1 MNVSSISGY
10 VSSASAFLQ
19 TNYKYIGLVV
29 LAILLFSIIG
39 YYASHSSGVK
49 SKYKNIANNGGV
61 SQPVD
66 VYFFYATW
74 CPHCKTALPKW
85 KLFSDTTNG
94 TLVNGSLITTHT
106 IDCTNTDDP
115 NVAHYLNEYGVKGF
129 PTVKASSN
137 GTVVNFESK
146 ITDST
151 LTKFVQQLTE

>member
-1 MNVSSISGY
+1 MNLSSITSSASSIS
-10 VSSASAFLQ
+10 SFLQ
-19 TNYKYIGLVV
+19 TNYKYILLVI

-85 KLFSDTTNG
+85 NLFSDTVNG

-115 NVAHYLNEYGVKGF
+115 TVAHYLKEYSVKGF
-129 PTVKASSN
+129 PTVKAVSN

-146 ITDST
+146 ITDSA
-151 LTKFVQQLTE
+151 LNKFVQNLTE